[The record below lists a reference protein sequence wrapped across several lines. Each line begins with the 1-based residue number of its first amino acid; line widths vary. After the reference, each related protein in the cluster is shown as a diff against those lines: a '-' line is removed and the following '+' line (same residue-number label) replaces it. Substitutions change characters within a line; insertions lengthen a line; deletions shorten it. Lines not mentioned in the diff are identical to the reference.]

1 MSNKTFKELRSE
13 SSVPANVAGSGKFAG
28 LPPDDPVVRLKKKK
42 KKDSVDEGPKFN
54 PKDPML
60 PIEKEAISDFY
71 KEIYGFRPRGSS
83 FWKNIKCH
91 FKIIFNIYTKLI
103 RGKIFDVANA
113 CDNFKFTF

>member
-1 MSNKTFKELRSE
+1 MSNKTFKELRNE

-42 KKDSVDEGPKFN
+42 KKKKEDSVDEGPKYN

-71 KEIYGFRPRGSS
+71 KEIHGFRPRGSS
-83 FWKNIKCH
+83 FWKNIK
-91 FKIIFNIYTKLI
+91 T
-103 RGKIFDVANA
+103 RGDASDMMNDLELAWKSRQ
-113 CDNFKFTF
+113 KRGR